1 MGNGN
6 SHRQKHRS
14 KRGGAEPAVA
24 NAPAA
29 DMNAPD
35 MNAPGMNAAD
45 MNAPDMN
52 APGMNA
58 AEKKCCP
65 CPDEKKEEGFFAA
78 LNPNKLEEKLVGAQT
93 SAIEGSKNAFNNGL
107 ENAKAGLSN
116 KITDFLKPAQEG
128 GRRRTRKHKR
138 SKHKRS
144 KHKRS
149 KHKRSKHKRGTK
161 KRSKSSR
168 R

>member
-29 DMNAPD
+29 DMNAP
-35 MNAPGMNAAD
+35 D

-93 SAIEGSKNAFNNGL
+93 SAIEGSKNAFNNGV

-116 KITDFLKPAQEG
+116 KITDFLKPSQEG

-144 KHKRS
+144 TKKRS
-149 KHKRSKHKRGTK
+149 KRGIK